1 MENSPILV
9 EPQHGSNLV
18 DSMFRC
24 NESQE
29 ADSLLREAQVPGH
42 FDTKTAGVDVDST

>member
-9 EPQHGSNLV
+9 EPQHGSNFV
-18 DSMFRC
+18 DSMFLY

-29 ADSLLREAQVPGH
+29 ADSLLREAQVL
-42 FDTKTAGVDVDST
+42 VDFFFG